1 VVSASLAFPKEAA
14 NVTPVARAYLG
25 CERDRCCNSA
35 LIVLIARAAYRNGE
49 CPYEFRAV
57 DTWTSSDNG

>member
-1 VVSASLAFPKEAA
+1 MLRPPLAHIQAAS
-14 NVTPVARAYLG
+14 G
-25 CERDRCCNSA
+25 IRCHSA
-35 LIVLIARAAYRNGE
+35 LVVLIARAAYRNGE